1 MEVFMNYQKG
11 LYGISRRRF
20 ISQVL
25 PACSL
30 VCLGAGSGLFGFSPL
45 VKKALQEAK
54 HKFDEEFPQKLTS
67 RQFAEMM
74 FGREFIPFLKL
85 ASGEIGKEKLT
96 SILKKYAA
104 VKGKETGEM
113 IAKQSGGNDFSI
125 WKKAFTP
132 ENPNFNAMLTMSI
145 TEDKENVHEL
155 KVTECLLASVFL
167 KADAGDF
174 GFASVCFGD
183 YEMASSFN
191 ARIKM
196 ERDKTLMQ
204 GHAYCN
210 HRYLFI

>member
-1 MEVFMNYQKG
+1 MDKQKG
-11 LYGISRRRF
+11 LNGLSRRRF

-54 HKFDEEFPQKLTS
+54 HKFDEEFPRKLTT
-67 RQFAEMM
+67 RQLADMLY
-74 FGREFIPFLKL
+74 GREFIPFLKL
-85 ASGEIGKEKLT
+85 ASEEIGKENLFA
-96 SILKKYAA
+96 ILKKYAA

-113 IAKQSGGNDFSI
+113 LAKQFGGNDFST
-125 WKKAFTP
+125 WKKIFSP
-132 ENPNFNAMLTMSI
+132 ESPNFNAMLTMSV
-145 TEDKENVHEL
+145 TEDSGNVHEL

-167 KADAGDF
+167 KADAGDL
-174 GFASVCFGD
+174 GFAAVCFGD

-191 ARIKM
+191 PRLKM

-204 GHAYCN
+204 GHAYCD
-210 HRYLFI
+210 HRYLYI